1 MRLTMTVDERVRAAL
16 RGDSVDR
23 VPLCFWHHFRPGGSG
38 KRLADLTM
46 EFFRQKFDLDIVKI
60 MPDIPYPGPP
70 DPIQD
75 AEQLRFLPRL
85 EPDNTPSFQEQLTCI
100 RVLRQR
106 LGPDF
111 PILLT
116 LFSPFT
122 YITRFMGKQ
131 QAIAAVRKDPDP
143 FLEGLGTLSAN
154 LRMLITA
161 AIEAGVSGIF
171 FSCMGATTAD
181 LTPDEYKRIAQ
192 PYDLHALEG
201 AQGGWLNTIHIHA
214 DPDQVSDQIYFE
226 QFLDYPVSV
235 MSWSDRV
242 SGPTLGEAFAMT
254 NKCLMGGLAE
264 RGPLTHGGE
273 DAIQNEM
280 LAAIAQTNSQ
290 RLILAN
296 GCSIPDDTPE
306 EWLHVARRLID
317 TLY

>member
-1 MRLTMTVDERVRAAL
+1 MTLTMTPAERVRAAL
-16 RGDSVDR
+16 RGEPVDR
-23 VPLCFWHHFRPGGSG
+23 VPLCFWHHFRPEGSG
-38 KRLADLTM
+38 VRLADFTM

-60 MPDIPYPGPP
+60 MPDLHYPSPA

-75 AEQLRFLPRL
+75 AEQMRFLPRL
-85 EPDNTPSFQEQLTCI
+85 EIDDTPAFQEQITCI
-100 RVLRQR
+100 RTLRQR

-122 YITRFMGKQ
+122 YATRFMGKQ

-154 LRMLITA
+154 LRLLMSA
-161 AIEAGVSGIF
+161 AVDAGVSGIF

-181 LTPDEYKRIAQ
+181 LTPEEYRHIAR

-201 AQGGWLNTIHIHA
+201 AQKGWLNTIHIHA
-214 DPDQVSDQIYFE
+214 DPNQVNDQIYFE
-226 QFLDYPVSV
+226 HFLDYPVSV
-235 MSWSDRV
+235 LSWSDRV
-242 SGPTLGEAFAMT
+242 SGPTLGEAFALT
-254 NKCLMGGLAE
+254 DKCLMGGLAE

-273 DAIQNEM
+273 EALRNEM
-280 LAAIAQTNSQ
+280 LAAVAQTNSQ

-296 GCSIPDDTPE
+296 GCSIPDETPE
-306 EWLHVARRLID
+306 EWLHAARQMID